1 MLNMVS
7 LNIELSS
14 ICNKKCWICG
24 RREREKLYGDQNY
37 GFMDMS
43 LVVKIAQQIPAGT
56 LVQLHNNGEPLC
68 YPEFGKAVKLFK
80 HCITNI
86 VSNGKDIVK
95 KADEII
101 GNLDILSIS
110 IIQDDDTNEKYFQ
123 MLQIEE
129 FLKIKGDRNPHVI
142 LRFVGNVDEE
152 SYRKFGLMHV
162 NRALH
167 LPKGSVGYT
176 KPPVIPEHG
185 ICNDLLCKPCIDR
198 FGNMSL
204 CVRFDPDGLLRIG
217 NINYQT
223 ISECFTSEKRKNY
236 INMFAQGRRNELPFC
251 GSKCEF
257 WGVPTSK

>member
-1 MLNMVS
+1 MNIPS
-7 LNIELSS
+7 INIELSS
-14 ICNKKCWICG
+14 ICNKKCHICG
-24 RREREKLYGDQNY
+24 RRQREKLYGDQNY

-43 LVVKIAQQIPAGT
+43 LLIKIAYQIPNKT
-56 LVQLHNNGEPLC
+56 IVQLHNNGEPLC
-68 YPEFGKAVKLFK
+68 YPKFGKAVKLFK
-80 HCITNI
+80 HCVTNI
-86 VSNGKDIVK
+86 VSNGKLIVE

-110 IIQDDDTNEKYFQ
+110 IIQDDDSNEKYFQ

-129 FLKIKGDRNPHVI
+129 FLKLKGDKKPHTI
-142 LRFVGNVDEE
+142 LRFVGNVNKEP
-152 SYRKFGLMHV
+152 YKKFGLMHV
-162 NRALH
+162 NRVLH

-217 NINYQT
+217 DLNYQT
-223 ISECFTSEKRKNY
+223 FSECIMSEKRLFY
-236 INMFAQGRRNELPFC
+236 INMFAQGKRSELPYC
-251 GSKCEF
+251 GNKCEF
-257 WGVPTSK
+257 WGIARGND